1 MLMIGIAMLAARVTL
16 TNVSRGRRS
25 RLFLRGAFLA
35 IAIFIFS
42 YFMQVL
48 GSSLQVPMSV
58 AAWTPSIATALF
70 GAIILARTD
79 ES

>member
-1 MLMIGIAMLAARVTL
+1 
-16 TNVSRGRRS
+16 
-25 RLFLRGAFLA
+25 LRGAFLA

-58 AAWTPSIATALF
+58 AAWTPSIAIALF

>member
-1 MLMIGIAMLAARVTL
+1 MDFKWQHTEWLYAAPL
-16 TNVSRGRRS
+16 
-25 RLFLRGAFLA
+25 LFLA
-35 IAIFIFS
+35 IVIFIFS
-42 YFMQVL
+42 YFMQIL

-58 AAWTPSIATALF
+58 AAWTPAIAISLI